1 MLLSFLSKVV
11 SHQEKN
17 RMSLWNVSMV
27 IAPNLFPSR
36 HGNKRS
42 VARQQQEM
50 EEAVGAAHLVQLLV
64 AHRDLLW
71 TVTIATTEHLET
83 FQ

>member
-1 MLLSFLSKVV
+1 VLLSFLCEVV
-11 SHQEKN
+11 SHQDRN

-36 HGNKRS
+36 HGNKRC

-71 TVTIATTEHLET
+71 TVTMATTVHLARP
-83 FQ
+83 